1 MSLAEKHCVAC
12 EGGVDPLSPDA
23 AATML
28 EQVPGWELVASA
40 TGLARELK
48 FKDFLASMAFVDQ
61 VADIAEY
68 EGHHPNIHIYYDRVR
83 IELTTYA
90 ISGLSENDFIV
101 AAKINTLPHSS

>member
-1 MSLAEKHCVAC
+1 MSLSEKRCVAC
-12 EGGVDPLSPDA
+12 EGGVDPLTPEA
-23 AATML
+23 AENLL

-40 TGLARELK
+40 TGLAREFK
-48 FKDFLASMAFVDQ
+48 FKDFLAAIAFVDQ

-83 IELTTYA
+83 IELTTNA

-101 AAKINTLPHSS
+101 AAKISTLPS